1 MHRSFIKKYVAFCAD
16 DGLDVHITESFRN
29 DERLVWPQG
38 DSQCQQV
45 NDEQDARGDGETP
58 HGIARR
64 GTWK

>member
-1 MHRSFIKKYVAFCAD
+1 MLPFCAD
-16 DGLDVHITESFRN
+16 DGLDVRLSVVHIMESFRN
-29 DERLVWPQG
+29 DHERLVWPQG

-64 GTWK
+64 GTWKDT

>member
-1 MHRSFIKKYVAFCAD
+1 MMASIRCATD
-16 DGLDVHITESFRN
+16 CPAVHITESFRN

-38 DSQCQQV
+38 DSQRQQV
-45 NDEQDARGDGETP
+45 NDEQDARGDWETP

>member
-1 MHRSFIKKYVAFCAD
+1 MMASIRCATD
-16 DGLDVHITESFRN
+16 CPAVHITESFRN
-29 DERLVWPQG
+29 DHERLVWPQG
-38 DSQCQQV
+38 DSQRQQV

>member
-1 MHRSFIKKYVAFCAD
+1 MLPFCAD
-16 DGLDVHITESFRN
+16 DGLDVRLTVHITESFRN
-29 DERLVWPQG
+29 DHERLVWPQG
-38 DSQCQQV
+38 DSQRQQV

>member
-1 MHRSFIKKYVAFCAD
+1 MKYVAFCAD
-16 DGLDVHITESFRN
+16 DGLDVITESFRN
-29 DERLVWPQG
+29 DYERLVWPQG

-64 GTWK
+64 GTWKDT